1 MLLHL
6 FIILHKL
13 QWFFEWFLL
22 FSKSNTQKQLTE
34 MLKRCSLN
42 VCKIHRKTS
51 EWCVFLWTLRSFEEH
66 PFYKTPP
73 DDYFWTLTIFE
84 KKKMIENEHIF
95 QAWGIFKYFQ
105 NTCAKESEHSLKLSF
120 LSSQYSDF
128 LCFCNKWKIIDRYQL
143 LWFVKNKCETI
154 ILLI

>member
-66 PFYKTPP
+66 PFYKAPP

-84 KKKMIENEHIF
+84 KKNIENEHIF

-105 NTCAKESEHSLKLSF
+105 NTCTKESEHSLKLSF
-120 LSSQYSDF
+120 SSSQYSDF

-143 LWFVKNKCETI
+143 LWFVKNKCEAI

>member
-1 MLLHL
+1 M
-6 FIILHKL
+6 FAK
-13 QWFFEWFLL
+13 F
-22 FSKSNTQKQLTE
+22 T
-34 MLKRCSLN
+34 
-42 VCKIHRKTS
+42 RKT
-51 EWCVFLWTLRSFEEH
+51 WVMCVPVNFAKFWRTPFLQNTSGRLLLNTDNIW
-66 PFYKTPP
+66 K
-73 DDYFWTLTIFE
+73 

-154 ILLI
+154 ILLIQPIPCILLLSLPPGNIRKHEMC

>member
-1 MLLHL
+1 MIFLIIPIIFKIKHLEVANGDVKKMFFKCLLNSQE
-6 FIILHKL
+6 KP
-13 QWFFEWFLL
+13 
-22 FSKSNTQKQLTE
+22 
-34 MLKRCSLN
+34 
-42 VCKIHRKTS
+42 